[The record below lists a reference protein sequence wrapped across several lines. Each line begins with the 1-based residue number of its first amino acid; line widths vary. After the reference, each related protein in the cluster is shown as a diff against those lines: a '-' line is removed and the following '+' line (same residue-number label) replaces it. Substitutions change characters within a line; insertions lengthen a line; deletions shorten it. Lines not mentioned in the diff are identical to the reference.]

1 MLDKDV
7 MEPIMPS
14 EARQKMKDG
23 YKFTRTFM
31 FYKDKYIEGVF
42 DKLKDPFVNMVT
54 LNQPDDK
61 SNSTSPN
68 VMAESVNVIL
78 VEAVQ
83 KGRKLAVK
91 DVKGAYLN
99 ASTGIS
105 KKYIIIQK
113 GIADTLCK
121 LKPEWEKFRDDG
133 GRLYCLKKKA
143 LYGSKDASELWYKD
157 MSGTLKGLGFVA
169 NPYDPCVFNLPNKN
183 TGDNLITIGLHVDD
197 LLVSAVDE
205 KLLDWL
211 HNKLV
216 DKYGEVTYN
225 KSNKLRYLGI
235 NITIKDNNTIELD
248 CEDSFEEMMRECH
261 IDKKATTPAG
271 KNLFLVSRKGEEL
284 SQEKKREFLS
294 RIMKIQYYA
303 KKVRMDLLTTLAYL
317 RTRVTTATTDDWKKL
332 Q

>member
-1 MLDKDV
+1 ML
-7 MEPIMPS
+7 E
-14 EARQKMKDG
+14 
-23 YKFTRTFM
+23 
-31 FYKDKYIEGVF
+31 
-42 DKLKDPFVNMVT
+42 
-54 LNQPDDK
+54 
-61 SNSTSPN
+61 
-68 VMAESVNVIL
+68 
-78 VEAVQ
+78 
-83 KGRKLAVK
+83 
-91 DVKGAYLN
+91 
-99 ASTGIS
+99 
-105 KKYIIIQK
+105 YIIIQK
-113 GIADTLCK
+113 DIADTLCK
-121 LKPEWEKFRDDG
+121 LKPEWEKFKDDG
-133 GRLYCLKKKA
+133 GRLYCLKKKT
-143 LYGSKDASELWYKD
+143 LYGSQDASELWYKD
-157 MSGTLKGLGFVA
+157 MSATLKGLGFVA
-169 NPYDPCVFNLPNKN
+169 NPYDPCVFSLPNKK
-183 TGDNLITIGLHVDD
+183 TRDNLITIGLHVDD

-248 CEDSFEEMMRECH
+248 CEDSFEEMMRKCQ

>member
-42 DKLKDPFVNMVT
+42 DKLKGRFVNMDT
-54 LNQPDDK
+54 FNHPDDK

-78 VEAVQ
+78 VEAVE

-99 ASTGIS
+99 ASAGIF

-113 GIADTLCK
+113 DIADTLCK

-248 CEDSFEEMMRECH
+248 CEDSFEEMMCR
-261 IDKKATTPAG
+261 
-271 KNLFLVSRKGEEL
+271 VS
-284 SQEKKREFLS
+284 
-294 RIMKIQYYA
+294 
-303 KKVRMDLLTTLAYL
+303 LA
-317 RTRVTTATTDDWKKL
+317 D
-332 Q
+332 